1 MSIIFPTY
9 SEKKSLSKS
18 KQKKFCIWQ
27 IVTNCERK
35 RMRKLALSD
44 EILLSVDKAARYIGG
59 EVNSVM
65 KNLDGIDVRVAF
77 CFPDVYEIG
86 MSNLGMML
94 LYNMFNKRPDVW
106 CERVYSPWLDLDKLM
121 REQNIPLFALESQDP
136 VRDFDFLCITL
147 GYEMCYTNV
156 LQTLDL
162 SQIPLKAADRDESCP
177 IVIGGGA
184 CAYNP
189 EPLAA
194 FFDLFYIGEGE
205 TVYDALFDA
214 YKANKE
220 AGGSREEFLLK
231 AAQIPGIYVPA
242 FYDVT
247 YKEDGTIASFAPN
260 RPGVPEKVQKQLIV
274 DMDKGYCPIEKPV
287 VPFIKA
293 TQDRVTLEIQRGCI
307 RGCRFCQAGMIY
319 RPLRERDVEEL
330 KESARAM
337 LKNSGH
343 EEISLSSLSSSDYTH
358 LEELVNFLIDEFKS
372 AGVNISLPSLRI
384 DAFALD
390 VMSKVQDIK
399 KSSLTFAPEAGSQ
412 RLRDVINKGLT
423 EEVILHG
430 AHEAFV
436 GGWNRVKL
444 YFMLGLPTE
453 TEEDMK
459 GIAHLAERIAEEYY
473 DTVPKE
479 KRHGKVQIVV
489 STSFF
494 VPKPFTPFQWAP
506 MYTEQDF
513 IDKAK
518 VVKEEIRAQLN
529 QKSIKYNWHEPD
541 VTTLEGFLARGDRRA
556 SEVILKA
563 YEKGALY
570 DAWSESFRYDIW
582 KEAFAET
589 GIDIEFYTLRER
601 STDEILPWDFIDAG
615 VTKEFLIREWKQ
627 AKGEVV
633 TPNCRQK
640 CAGCGARRYEGG
652 VCYEGK
658 NKIHKRRAYEICR
671 TS

>member
-1 MSIIFPTY
+1 
-9 SEKKSLSKS
+9 
-18 KQKKFCIWQ
+18 
-27 IVTNCERK
+27 
-35 RMRKLALSD
+35 MRKLALSD

-65 KNLDGIDVRVAF
+65 KDKKEVTTRVAF

-121 REQNIPLFALESQDP
+121 REKNIPLFALESQDP
-136 VRDFDFLCITL
+136 IKDFDFLCITL

-162 SQIPLKAADRDESCP
+162 SQIPLKAADRDQSCP

-220 AGGSREEFLLK
+220 AGGSREDFLLK

-247 YKEDGTIASFAPN
+247 YKEDGTIASFTPN

-430 AHEAFV
+430 AKEAFV

-640 CAGCGARRYEGG
+640 CAGCGARRYKGG

-658 NKIHKRRAYEICR
+658 N
-671 TS
+671 

>member
-1 MSIIFPTY
+1 
-9 SEKKSLSKS
+9 
-18 KQKKFCIWQ
+18 
-27 IVTNCERK
+27 
-35 RMRKLALSD
+35 MRKLALSD

-59 EVNSVM
+59 EINSVM

-453 TEEDMK
+453 TEKDMK
-459 GIAHLAERIAEEYY
+459 GIAHLAERIAEEHY

-658 NKIHKRRAYEICR
+658 N
-671 TS
+671 

>member
-1 MSIIFPTY
+1 
-9 SEKKSLSKS
+9 
-18 KQKKFCIWQ
+18 
-27 IVTNCERK
+27 
-35 RMRKLALSD
+35 MRKLALSD
-44 EILLSVDKAARYIGG
+44 EILLSIDKAARYIGG

-121 REQNIPLFALESQDP
+121 REKNIPLFALESQDP
-136 VRDFDFLCITL
+136 IKDFDFLCITL

-162 SQIPLKAADRDESCP
+162 SQIPLKAADRDQSCP

-189 EPLAA
+189 EPLAD

-220 AGGSREEFLLK
+220 AGGSREDFLLK

-247 YKEDGTIASFAPN
+247 YKEDGTIASFTPN

-274 DMDKGYCPIEKPV
+274 NMDKGYCPIEKPV

-330 KESARAM
+330 KASARAM

-430 AHEAFV
+430 AKEAFV

-640 CAGCGARRYEGG
+640 CAGCGARRYKGG

-658 NKIHKRRAYEICR
+658 N
-671 TS
+671 